1 MNKPAVLRLENIV
14 RTYTQADRVLQ
25 VLKGLNLSVHAGEI
39 VALVGPSGSGK
50 SSLLHICGLLEPPT
64 SGDLFI
70 ADEKISDHADKTRTI
85 LRRHKIG
92 YVYQAHHLLPD
103 FTALENVALPHMVA
117 GITQKDAD
125 QKAKKYLT
133 AVGLAQRFH
142 HYPSQLSGGEQQRTA
157 IARALI
163 NDPLLLL
170 ADEPTGNLDPQ
181 TAEDVFQ
188 LLLETVRQTGM
199 AAVIATHNLELAK
212 RMDRIIEI
220 RNGFLVEQ

>member
-1 MNKPAVLRLENIV
+1 MNKSVVLQLQNIV
-14 RTYTQADRVLQ
+14 RTYTQAGRHLQ
-25 VLKGLNLSVHAGEI
+25 VLKGINLSVYQGEI
-39 VALVGPSGSGK
+39 IALVGPSGSGK

-70 ADEKISDHADKTRTI
+70 ADQKISDHADKARTI

-117 GITQKDAD
+117 HTPKKQAIE
-125 QKAKKYLT
+125 KAKQYLS
-133 AVGLAQRFH
+133 AVGLAQRLH
-142 HYPSQLSGGEQQRTA
+142 HFPSQLSGGEQQRTA

-199 AAVIATHNLELAK
+199 AAVIATHNIELAK
-212 RMDRIIEI
+212 RMDRMIEI